1 MIVADVTF
9 YPIGKGISVSDAIKG
24 VISRLK
30 ESGLKVYPNSMAT
43 VIEAPDIDRLLKAVG
58 EGEKYLTDLGYARV
72 ETILRIDH
80 RLDLENSVE
89 RKLRAIGEI

>member
-24 VISRLK
+24 VISKLR

-43 VIEAPDIDRLLKAVG
+43 VIESPDMENLLEAVRN
-58 EGEKYLTDLGYARV
+58 GEKYLTDLGYTRV

-80 RLDLENSVE
+80 RLDLDNSVE
-89 RKLRAIGEI
+89 RKLRAIGEL

>member
-24 VISRLK
+24 VISKLR

-43 VIEAPDIDRLLKAVG
+43 VIEAPDMEKLLEAVRN
-58 EGEKYLTDLGYARV
+58 GEKYLTDLGYTRV
-72 ETILRIDH
+72 ETILRVDH
-80 RLDLENSVE
+80 RLDLDNSVE
-89 RKLRAIGEI
+89 RKLRAIGEL

>member
-24 VISRLK
+24 VISKLR

-43 VIEAPDIDRLLKAVG
+43 VIESPDMENLLEAVRN
-58 EGEKYLTDLGYARV
+58 GEKYLTDLGYTRV
-72 ETILRIDH
+72 ETILRVDH
-80 RLDLENSVE
+80 RLDLDNSVE
-89 RKLRAIGEI
+89 RKLRAIGEL

>member
-24 VISRLK
+24 VISKLR

-43 VIEAPDIDRLLKAVG
+43 VIEAPDMEKLLEAVRN
-58 EGEKYLTDLGYARV
+58 GEKYLTDIGYTRV
-72 ETILRIDH
+72 ETILRVDH
-80 RLDLENSVE
+80 RLDLDNSVE
-89 RKLRAIGEI
+89 RKLRAIGEL

>member
-24 VISRLK
+24 AISKLR

-43 VIEAPDIDRLLKAVG
+43 VIESPDMEKLLEAVRN
-58 EGEKYLTDLGYARV
+58 GEKYLTDLGYSRV
-72 ETILRIDH
+72 ETILRVDH
-80 RLDLENSVE
+80 RLDLDNSVE
-89 RKLRAIGEI
+89 RKLRAIGEL